1 MEIMCGASHRGFES
15 PLFRRIF
22 HHGEC
27 MSYQVTA
34 RKWRPQNFEEVVYQD
49 HISRTLKNSIL
60 SGRISHSYLFTGP
73 RGVGKTTTARIF
85 AKSLNCVQG
94 PTPDPCGKCEN
105 CVEIKSGISFDVIE
119 IDGASNRSIDDI
131 RDLRENVNYAP
142 VKSKYKIYIIDEVH
156 MLTKEAFNALLKTL
170 EEPPPHVIFIFATT
184 EYHQVPETILSRCQ
198 KYFFKKIPVE
208 SISAHLK
215 KIAENEGHKI
225 SELAVFAAARA
236 ADGSMRDAQSLLD
249 QIISFSGT
257 GEASEEDVLAILGII
272 SIESYIRLLEYIAED
287 NTKGLFDEI
296 ERIAEIG
303 ADFAKFVSGLSD
315 IIRAARLIKRGII
328 SPESIGLSLAEYS
341 LLKNILDKFSD
352 GDLSSFNKIC
362 IALQKDLKFSFD
374 ERINIEMAL
383 LDMAVVIKSP
393 SVSEILKKLDSYKN
407 TGFLNPVETNPVKNI
422 SVESKKIEQTV
433 IKPKDI
439 KSVWPDFLREIQSDK
454 NYLFSLIKQCI
465 VELNGEELNL
475 IFPGGSASNDAEFY
489 TKIIDKNKI
498 AIIEEGISSR
508 LGFKIVLKIKTAD
521 SLKKSEMP
529 DNKAGDEIESSP
541 LPEAEMLKNPELD
554 ELEHKNPTAE
564 KVKDVFH
571 GEIIGKGEK

>member
-1 MEIMCGASHRGFES
+1 
-15 PLFRRIF
+15 
-22 HHGEC
+22 